1 MEKLRVEKNNIY
13 RIEVNDKGEYI
24 EFDLLDIELPIKL
37 INASEEL
44 EKQKAIHEQKVE
56 ELKKENLEPKEN
68 MLKQYEIDKE
78 FCQIMRNVLDNLF
91 GEGASQKIF
100 GDTNRITMFNDFFTQ
115 LEPHLD
121 KIIID
126 VEQIKKDL
134 IERYN
139 PILENKI

>member
-1 MEKLRVEKNNIY
+1 MEKLRVEKDNVY
-13 RIEVNDKGEYI
+13 KIEVNDKGEYI

-78 FCQIMRNVLDNLF
+78 FCQTMRNVLDNLF

-121 KIIID
+121 KIIIN
-126 VEQIKKDL
+126 VEQVKKDL
-134 IERYN
+134 IEKYK
-139 PILENKI
+139 PMLENKI

>member
-1 MEKLRVEKNNIY
+1 MEKLRVEKDNVY
-13 RIEVNDKGEYI
+13 KIEVNDKGECI

-44 EKQKAIHEQKVE
+44 KKQKKIYKEKIE
-56 ELKKENLEPKEN
+56 KLKNENLNPAED

-78 FCQIMRNVLDNLF
+78 FCQTMRDVLDSFL
-91 GEGASQKIF
+91 GENACQKIF
-100 GDTNRITMFNDFFTQ
+100 GDTNRIGMFDDFFAQ

-121 KIIID
+121 KIIIN

-134 IERYN
+134 IEKYK
-139 PILENKI
+139 PMLENKI

>member
-1 MEKLRVEKNNIY
+1 MEKLRVEKDNVY
-13 RIEVNDKGEYI
+13 KIEVNDKGECI

-44 EKQKAIHEQKVE
+44 KKQKKIYKEKIE
-56 ELKKENLEPKEN
+56 KLKNEDLNPAED

-78 FCQIMRNVLDNLF
+78 FCQTMRDVLDSFL
-91 GEGASQKIF
+91 GENACQKIF
-100 GDTNRITMFNDFFTQ
+100 GDTNRIGMFDDFFAQ

-121 KIIID
+121 KIIIN

-134 IERYN
+134 IEKYK
-139 PILENKI
+139 PMLENKI

>member
-1 MEKLRVEKNNIY
+1 MEKLRVEKDNVY
-13 RIEVNDKGEYI
+13 KIEVNDKGECI

-44 EKQKAIHEQKVE
+44 KKQKKIYKEKIE
-56 ELKKENLEPKEN
+56 KLKNENLNPAED

-78 FCQIMRNVLDNLF
+78 FCQTMRDVLDSFL
-91 GEGASQKIF
+91 GENSCQKIF
-100 GDTNRITMFNDFFTQ
+100 GNTNRIGMFDDFFVQ

-121 KIIID
+121 KIIIN

-134 IERYN
+134 IEKYE
-139 PILENKI
+139 PMLENKI

>member
-1 MEKLRVEKNNIY
+1 MEKLRVEKDNVY
-13 RIEVNDKGEYI
+13 KIEVNDKGECI

-78 FCQIMRNVLDNLF
+78 FCQTMRNVLDNLF
-91 GEGASQKIF
+91 GEGAYQKIF

>member
-1 MEKLRVEKNNIY
+1 MEKLRVEKDNVY
-13 RIEVNDKGEYI
+13 KIEVNDKGECI

-44 EKQKAIHEQKVE
+44 KKQKKFYKEKIEK
-56 ELKKENLEPKEN
+56 LKNENLNPAED

-78 FCQIMRNVLDNLF
+78 FCQTMRDVLDSFL
-91 GEGASQKIF
+91 GENACQKIF
-100 GDTNRITMFNDFFTQ
+100 GDTNRIGMFDDFFAQ

-121 KIIID
+121 KIIIN

-134 IERYN
+134 IEKYK
-139 PILENKI
+139 PMLENKI

>member
-1 MEKLRVEKNNIY
+1 MEKLRVEKDNVY
-13 RIEVNDKGEYI
+13 KIEVNDKGECI

-44 EKQKAIHEQKVE
+44 KKQKKIYKEKIE
-56 ELKKENLEPKEN
+56 KLKNEDLNPAED

-78 FCQIMRNVLDNLF
+78 FCQTMRDVLDSFL
-91 GEGASQKIF
+91 GENACQKIF
-100 GDTNRITMFNDFFTQ
+100 GDTNRIGMFDDFFAQ

-121 KIIID
+121 KIIIN

-134 IERYN
+134 IEKYKLM
-139 PILENKI
+139 LENKI